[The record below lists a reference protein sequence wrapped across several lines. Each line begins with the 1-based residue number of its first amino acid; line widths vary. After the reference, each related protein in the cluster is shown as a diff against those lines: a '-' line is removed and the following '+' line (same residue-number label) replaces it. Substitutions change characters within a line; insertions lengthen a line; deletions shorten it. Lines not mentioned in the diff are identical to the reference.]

1 MNPNLVPT
9 LIVNKNGV
17 TTTVHK
23 KPTGSANTSAVLPL
37 PVAPALHTSSLTDT
51 QRSEL
56 ISQIHDCAGILHE
69 GFSYAIGKPYKDIIR
84 DLMFTYPDNAVTA
97 VHDYLMLDLSHD
109 REEYNN
115 RFGFLIMLTMLM
127 HRETGNTVHE
137 YLTFKT
143 ALPLTAG
150 EPEYGTEIIRGLHSY
165 NQLPVMDNY
174 ADSDQD
180 TKRRIAA
187 LLSVTETLFAQYKE
201 HHRQVIVAANGKN
214 YPLVIPTPLEFGL
227 PLEEKPE
234 VRLIGDSLIELIIE
248 QPENADA
255 ISRHIIEEGIN
266 DGVLLREI
274 FDSST
279 PSLRDGLI

>member
-1 MNPNLVPT
+1 MKTNLVPT
-9 LIVNKNGV
+9 VIVNKNGV

-23 KPTGSANTSAVLPL
+23 TPLTASPAGRLPA
-37 PVAPALHTSSLTDT
+37 PVVIIPAATNLTEA
-51 QRSEL
+51 QRSDM
-56 ISQIHDCAGILHE
+56 ISQTHERAGILHE
-69 GFSYAIGKPYKDIIR
+69 GFSYTIGKSYKDIIR
-84 DLMFTYPDNAVTA
+84 DQLLTYSDNALTA
-97 VHDYLMLDLSHD
+97 MHDYLMLDLSHD
-109 REEYNN
+109 REAYNN
-115 RFGFLIMLTMLM
+115 RFGFLTILTSIMYRDTD
-127 HRETGNTVHE
+127 NTIHE
-137 YLTFKT
+137 YLTFKK
-143 ALPLTAG
+143 ALPLTTG
-150 EPEYGTEIIRGLHSY
+150 DPEYGTKIIRGLHSY
-165 NQLPVMDNY
+165 KQLPVMDNY

-187 LLSVTETLFAQYKE
+187 LLSVTEALFTQHKE
-201 HHRQVIVAANGKN
+201 HQRQVIVAANGSN

-234 VRLIGDSLIELIIE
+234 VRLIGDSLIELIID
-248 QPENADA
+248 QPEKADA

>member
-1 MNPNLVPT
+1 MNPKLIPT
-9 LIVNKNGV
+9 VIVNKNGV

-23 KPTGSANTSAVLPL
+23 KPLGSFIAGTGL
-37 PVAPALHTSSLTDT
+37 PVAPPPPTTGLTEAE
-51 QRSEL
+51 RSEL
-56 ISQIHDCAGILHE
+56 ISQIHDRAGILHE
-69 GFSYAIGKPYKDIIR
+69 GFSYAIGKPHKDIIR

-97 VHDYLMLDLSHD
+97 MHDYLMLDLSHD

-115 RFGFLIMLTMLM
+115 RFGFLTMLTSLM
-127 HRETGNTVHE
+127 HRDTGNTIHE

-150 EPEYGTEIIRGLHSY
+150 DPEYGTEIIRGLHSH

-187 LLSVTETLFAQYKE
+187 ILSVTESLFTQYKE
-201 HHRQVIVAANGKN
+201 HQRQVIVAANGNN
-214 YPLVIPTPLEFGL
+214 YPLVMPTPLEFGL

-234 VRLIGDSLIELIIE
+234 VRLIGNSLIELIIE
-248 QPENADA
+248 QPETRRDLTDHHQEA
-255 ISRHIIEEGIN
+255 
-266 DGVLLREI
+266 
-274 FDSST
+274 ST
-279 PSLRDGLI
+279 MASCSGRYSQATSSLRDGLI